1 MSDFLTRL
9 VMHAGRA
16 VDVIRPRPLSRFE
29 APPPA
34 SHESAEDEGAPSA
47 PRQSRA
53 WFVTPDDETE
63 REHAVPEVTD
73 KRNAVPMSEPRARD
87 SRPPADRSVA
97 QSPHPTVQVDP
108 AVAMK
113 PSETRPAAQPET
125 IRHETTHT
133 ITKIVE
139 QVVRREERSHAG
151 VDDDSPSRKTSAP
164 KIADRLAPLAPTHPR
179 APFVKPAV
187 VEAAARGARQPPV
200 PQIPEIAATGEV
212 TVEITIGRV
221 DVRAVM
227 PTGPKPRESRASKP
241 ELSLDDYLQQR
252 GRRT

>member
-34 SHESAEDEGAPSA
+34 WHESSEDEIGPSV

-53 WFVTPDDETE
+53 LFVTPDEETG
-63 REHAVPEVTD
+63 RGQTVPEVPA
-73 KRNAVPMSEPRARD
+73 KRDDVPMPESRARA
-87 SRPPADRSVA
+87 SVPTDRSVT

-108 AVAMK
+108 AVALR

-125 IRHETTHT
+125 VRHETTHT

-139 QVVRREERSHAG
+139 QVVRREERSQAG
-151 VDDDSPSRKTSAP
+151 VDEGSPSRKTSEP
-164 KIADRLAPLAPTHPR
+164 KIADRLVPIAPTHLRP
-179 APFVKPAV
+179 PLVQPAV
-187 VEAAARGARQPPV
+187 VEASTRAARQPPV
-200 PQIPEIAATGEV
+200 PPIPEIAATGDV

-221 DVRAVM
+221 DVRAVI
-227 PTGPKPRESRASKP
+227 PTGPKPRESRTSKP

>member
-9 VMHAGRA
+9 VLHAGRA

-34 SHESAEDEGAPSA
+34 SHESAGDEGALSA
-47 PRQSRA
+47 PRQSRTL
-53 WFVTPDDETE
+53 FVTPDDETE
-63 REHAVPEVTD
+63 RGQTVPEVTA
-73 KRNAVPMSEPRARD
+73 KRNAVPMSEPSARD

-97 QSPHPTVQVDP
+97 QSPHPTVHVDP
-108 AVAMK
+108 AVALR
-113 PSETRPAAQPET
+113 PSVTRPTALPET

-151 VDDDSPSRKTSAP
+151 VDDGSPSRKTSEL
-164 KIADRLAPLAPTHPR
+164 KIPDRLAPLAPTHSRSPL
-179 APFVKPAV
+179 VKPAV
-187 VEAAARGARQPPV
+187 VEAATRAARQPPV
-200 PQIPEIAATGEV
+200 PPIPERAATGDV

-227 PTGPKPRESRASKP
+227 PTGPKPRESRTSRP

>member
-29 APPPA
+29 APPRA
-34 SHESAEDEGAPSA
+34 SHESTEDEIARPV
-47 PRQSRA
+47 PRQSRTLV
-53 WFVTPDDETE
+53 VTADDETE
-63 REHAVPEVTD
+63 RRRTVPEVPA
-73 KRNAVPMSEPRARD
+73 KRDAVPMPEARARD
-87 SRPPADRSVA
+87 SRSPAGRSVA
-97 QSPHPTVQVDP
+97 QSPHPTVKVDP
-108 AVAMK
+108 AVAMR
-113 PSETRPAAQPET
+113 PAETRPATQPET

-139 QVVRREERSHAG
+139 QVVRPEERSHG
-151 VDDDSPSRKTSAP
+151 GLDDGIRSRTGGEL
-164 KIADRLAPLAPTHPR
+164 KIADRLAPLAPTHSR
-179 APFVKPAV
+179 AAFVKPAV
-187 VEAAARGARQPPV
+187 VEAATRGARQPPV
-200 PQIPEIAATGEV
+200 PPIPEIAATGGL

-227 PTGPKPRESRASKP
+227 PTAPKSRESRSSKP